1 MTSFEE
7 KLISVLLENGTI
19 TDTQAKEVREKSDS
33 SPLSFEEYLVK
44 KFKVESEDIVR
55 AKAKLGEVP
64 AWTYDETKPI
74 PKEILKL
81 IPQEAAEQYHMVPLE
96 KKGKEL
102 VVGMVDPTN
111 IKSQQAVRFI
121 LLRSDF
127 TPSVVA
133 ISEANFKKILSL
145 YSGLKVE
152 VKSALK
158 EIEKSMEEE
167 KKTGAAVPQRAEEMQ
182 ESPVTKI
189 VAVILKHA
197 IDGNASDIHIEPM
210 REQTKVRFRVDG
222 VLYPS
227 IFLPSTVHN
236 SIVAR
241 VKILS
246 NLRLD
251 ESRVPQ
257 DGRFGTQVNGKQID
271 FRVSTF
277 PTNTGEK
284 VVMRVLD
291 PSTAVLS
298 FEDLGLIGENRRR
311 MEWALRQP
319 FGMIIV
325 SGPTGSGK
333 TTTLYAA
340 LGKVNTDDVNIVSL
354 EDPVEYYIEGV
365 SQSQVKPEI
374 DYTFASGLRS
384 ILRQDPDIIMV
395 GEIRDGE
402 TARLGVQAALTG
414 HLVFSTV
421 HTNDAMG
428 VIPRLVDLDVE
439 PFLLPSSVTLAIAQR
454 LVGRLCNYCKKEYTA
469 TPKVA
474 NMIEEE
480 LGKLPAESLKDFD
493 IQKPY
498 KLWQSEGCPKCNN
511 KRTKG
516 RIGIYEMLQM
526 TDELKRIILEQ
537 EAEALAIEEEAK
549 RQGMISMRQDG
560 VIKALMGV
568 VALED
573 VLRVVEEQI

>member
-7 KLISVLLENGTI
+7 KVTDMLVREGTI
-19 TDTQAKEVREKSDS
+19 TEAQAKEVREKVNS
-33 SPLSFEEYLVK
+33 SPLSFEEYLIK
-44 KFKVESEDIVR
+44 KFKVEEGAILN

-64 AWTYDETKPI
+64 TWTYDESNPI
-74 PKEILKL
+74 SKEILKL
-81 IPQEAAEQYHMVPLE
+81 IPQEAAEQYKMVPLE
-96 KKGKEL
+96 KKDNEL
-102 VVGMVDPTN
+102 LVGMVNPTN

-121 LLRSDF
+121 LLRSDLS
-127 TPSVVA
+127 PSIVA
-133 ISEANFKKILSL
+133 ISESNFKKIISR
-145 YSGLKVE
+145 YKGLKVE

-167 KKTGAAVPQRAEEMQ
+167 KKISPQKAQKEEAMQ

-227 IFLPSTVHN
+227 IYLPSTVHN

-277 PTNTGEK
+277 PTSTGEK
-284 VVMRVLD
+284 VVLRVLD

-311 MEWALRQP
+311 IEWALRQP
-319 FGMIIV
+319 YGMMLV

-340 LGKVNTDDVNIVSL
+340 LGKVNTNDVNIVSL

-428 VIPRLVDLDVE
+428 IIPRIIDLGVQ
-439 PFLLPSSVTLAIAQR
+439 PFLLPSSMTLGIAQR
-454 LVGRLCNYCKKEYTA
+454 LVGRLCNYCKKEKPA
-469 TPKVA
+469 PSKIEK
-474 NMIEEE
+474 MIDEE
-480 LGKLPAESLKDFD
+480 LGKLPPESLQDFD

-498 KLWQSEGCPKCNN
+498 KLWESEGCPKCNN
-511 KRTKG
+511 KKTKG

-526 TDELKRIILEQ
+526 TDELKKIILE
-537 EAEALAIEEEAK
+537 EDAEALRIQAEAK
-549 RQGMISMRQDG
+549 RQGMINMRQDG
-560 VIKALMGV
+560 IIKALMGV
-568 VALED
+568 IALED